1 MTHGRN
7 PQAAPLT
14 ISTDQSDPRSPVI
27 AVAGELTFTT
37 AGPLRTAVDRALD
50 GRPEVLVLDFTG
62 LVFIDS
68 TGLSVIVH
76 AWREG
81 QPAGTLIRL
90 RGTPRFLTTI
100 LDMTGVSGLLARPSP
115 ARPGVAAPQRPTGSA

>member
-7 PQAAPLT
+7 PQVAPLT
-14 ISTDQSDPRSPVI
+14 MSIDHSDPRSPVI
-27 AVAGELTFTT
+27 VVAGDLTFTT
-37 AGPLRTAVDRALD
+37 AGPLRTAVDRVLD
-50 GRPEVLVLDFTG
+50 GRPAVLVLDFAG
-62 LVFIDS
+62 LLFIDS

-100 LDMTGVSGLLARPSP
+100 LDMTGVSSLLARPAP
-115 ARPGVAAPQRPTGSA
+115 APSAAVPEPPAGSA

>member
-1 MTHGRN
+1 MSIDH
-7 PQAAPLT
+7 
-14 ISTDQSDPRSPVI
+14 SDPRSPVI
-27 AVAGELTFTT
+27 VVAGDLTFTT
-37 AGPLRTAVDRALD
+37 AGPLRTAVDRVLD
-50 GRPEVLVLDFTG
+50 GRPAVLVLDFAG
-62 LVFIDS
+62 LLFIDS

-100 LDMTGVSGLLARPSP
+100 LDMTGVSSLLARPAP
-115 ARPGVAAPQRPTGSA
+115 APSAAVPEPPAGSA